1 MTPLWQFVKRLG
13 GHVRARY
20 RKIKR
25 WFKGGKPAE
34 GDPKTVA
41 VFLAGAFTLVATAL
55 AVIGLGEGDIDRAVV
70 NERWWSLLGF
80 GAIVIAVGLGSLMS
94 LAPTVRLRGLCGA
107 AGVVVL
113 GIGLVTLAT
122 AAVDGRIA
130 KDRPRIEAHIER
142 LSDGMHVKGTVTAAG
157 LTAQEHVL
165 LRIIGISSRDRLA
178 EAHIGHQR
186 GHEATA
192 SCLPDDT
199 PKPQAPSPVDTSGA
213 AAPGGSGSNDSS
225 KTREAAPK
233 SCWRQLLYSSRTGA
247 ASDGKINL
255 DIDTPL
261 AVGLYERVDIEALLL
276 QPDAGKSQLTEPR
289 CDKNAGGFGCVTLMI
304 PPGARRPELDAHWEM
319 PPSSPPVLPSPHA
332 WTTSPLTTAC
342 CFPYA
347 ACWIRG
353 SGHGSTAR
361 HGPRIAPAR

>member
-80 GAIVIAVGLGSLMS
+80 GAIVIAVCHGSLMS

-113 GIGLVTLAT
+113 GKGLETLAT

-130 KDRPRIEAHIER
+130 KDLATDRSARRTPIRRDARKRRGDGPRASLLMSTNSFESSGTVPAIGSPRRTSAIGGGMKRPRRATETTRRSRRRRAELTRQALR
-142 LSDGMHVKGTVTAAG
+142 LRAAAARTTPPRRARRLLRAAG
-157 LTAQEHVL
+157 AN
-165 LRIIGISSRDRLA
+165 
-178 EAHIGHQR
+178 
-186 GHEATA
+186 
-192 SCLPDDT
+192 SCI
-199 PKPQAPSPVDTSGA
+199 ARVA
-213 AAPGGSGSNDSS
+213 ALHPMARS
-225 KTREAAPK
+225 T
-233 SCWRQLLYSSRTGA
+233 W
-247 ASDGKINL
+247 
-255 DIDTPL
+255 
-261 AVGLYERVDIEALLL
+261 
-276 QPDAGKSQLTEPR
+276 
-289 CDKNAGGFGCVTLMI
+289 TLI
-304 PPGARRPELDAHWEM
+304 RR
-319 PPSSPPVLPSPHA
+319 
-332 WTTSPLTTAC
+332 
-342 CFPYA
+342 
-347 ACWIRG
+347 
-353 SGHGSTAR
+353 
-361 HGPRIAPAR
+361 